1 MKRYLNKL
9 ANNLLYIAGTD
20 ELTNAEMAKRCGISK
35 SKLEEIIYR
44 RNKGL
49 RLETLVKISDNLA
62 ISLPDLIMKE
72 LSLED

>member
-1 MKRYLNKL
+1 MG
-9 ANNLLYIAGTD
+9 AD
-20 ELTNAEMAKRCGISK
+20 ELTNSQMAKKCGISTR
-35 SKLEEIIYR
+35 KLEEIIYR
-44 RNKGL
+44 ENKGL